1 MRSLTTIILII
12 LVSFITC
19 NVSAQDVYS
28 LQNCI
33 NYALEHNNNIRK
45 SKLDLQKSME
55 ARREIAGSLLP
66 HLSASG
72 SMNYNIR
79 KPKFVMP
86 NFINDMLPPAAQD
99 PDAVKYLTIE
109 MGTSYT
115 AGLGAALNQQI
126 LNFALFNTFEIARTA
141 ENMASLGVE
150 QQEEEII
157 AQTAGLYYSLQSS
170 IYAAEQ
176 FGQSLDLI
184 DKMLITM
191 EANYLNG
198 LVKKVD
204 LDRLKVN
211 RVNLATRHSAIIN
224 AIDIQKKLLKL
235 QMGMDTDQHMEIEPV
250 NLLMFEQKAELE
262 IPGNFDQR
270 RLIPFQLI
278 QQQQKIGQLQVR
290 SVKSEL
296 LPSLVLGVN
305 YQYNLLTDDLFNSE
319 SQYTYPSSVVG
330 LNLRLPIFAGMS
342 QNARLKSAR
351 IELMKLKE
359 DEKLLE
365 QSLNMAYMNALLQLD
380 DSRRTIDAQRQNM
393 KLAGEVFRITQENY
407 MQGLD
412 SLSDV
417 LNANSS
423 LIQSQISYAEA
434 LNSYMRGYIE
444 LRKANGTIRELV
456 K

>member
-66 HLSASG
+66 QLSASG

-365 QSLNMAYMNALLQLD
+365 QSLNTAYMNALLQLD

-434 LNSYMRGYIE
+434 LNSYMRAYIE
-444 LRKANGTIRELV
+444 IRKANGTIRELV